1 MSAVA
6 QSKLDVQN
14 FWVLPATS
22 LMESTWTG
30 LMHQILK
37 YVYENEHQL
46 DRSKENNGKY
56 TSKVK
61 VMSTR
66 CHVMSCLNY
75 IYIFGPV

>member
-37 YVYENEHQL
+37 YVY
-46 DRSKENNGKY
+46 
-56 TSKVK
+56 V
-61 VMSTR
+61 
-66 CHVMSCLNY
+66 
-75 IYIFGPV
+75 